1 MDGSIRV
8 GLIAC
13 ILVASWVGWVASAH
27 AEFET
32 PIVIRNARIVTGSGD
47 VIEDGSIVV
56 EKGRIVSVG
65 ADVEAPA
72 DAEPFDARG
81 LIVYPGFIDGNTH
94 AGIVAKEPGEDAL
107 KRVDDET
114 PDPRQGPQSATV
126 QAYRRLVH
134 PHWRASELFNPESAK
149 REDFRKLGFTTALVS
164 PPAAILS
171 GRSAVIEMGEAPL
184 RRSVLTTVFAQH
196 AAFVTGLARGEFPR
210 QLRYPTTTMGA
221 MSAFRQVFLDSQW
234 QRDLLAWANRHPD
247 GERPPMDD
255 DLVSLWETLDGKIP
269 VAFAANG
276 ENEIHR
282 ALDMAAEFGLKPII
296 VGGREA
302 WKVADRLKHESVPVI
317 VSLNWSEEP
326 EKPKPIKDE
335 AGAETGP
342 ARSDGDAPPKK
353 QTPPWQDRSP
363 LFDEKWQ
370 EQPFEPR
377 KLFEE
382 RQRLWGEE
390 VDNMLRLHEAGVR
403 FAIGTF
409 ELKSL
414 KEVTKRLDKA
424 IERGLPA
431 DAGLTALTR
440 DGAAVL
446 GLGDQIGEIAAGR
459 LANLTLMSKPLGEK
473 KAEVKWVFVEGQPF
487 DTSSGEKAGGG
498 KKGGGRGAKS
508 SEGGEEAAADED
520 REDEAEATSQPST
533 GPASQPASSPADE
546 WEGWPAFSCETK
558 ADRKP
563 AVQTG
568 GSLLIKHANLLTIT
582 GGDLMET
589 DLLIEDG
596 RITAI
601 GGDLTAPP
609 GMKTADLR
617 DYFVMPGMID
627 PHSHMCSEGGL
638 NEFSLSVTP
647 EVRVRDVVD
656 NTDVA
661 AFRALAGGTTTIH
674 TMHGSANTIGGQNVV
689 LHLKYGRAAAEW
701 RFAEAPQTVKFALGE
716 NVKQSNFRQRGNR
729 FPGTRMGVEAV
740 MRRSFDAARQYESDW
755 HTYRNDKSAG
765 EDPRPLRRDLRLEAL
780 AAIQE
785 GKIWVH
791 CHCYR
796 ADEILRLLNVAETY
810 GFRIAVLQHILEGY
824 RVIPEMLRH
833 GCAASTFS
841 DWWAYKLEAF
851 HAIPHNVA
859 RMFQRGVVA
868 TINSDSPE
876 LVRHLNLE
884 AAKSLRFGGLAPND
898 ALRLATLNGAIQLG
912 IDKYVGSIEVGKLAD
927 LAVFDGHPMDT
938 LSRCVLTL
946 IEGEI
951 YFQDPS
957 LDLDAP
963 PTPLTGKT
971 FMPQRASLD
980 VAGSPDGVYWIVGGT
995 IHPVSG
1001 PPIEDGLL
1009 VISQGR
1015 ISHVGPRPQESP
1027 PPGAKVV
1034 DAHGLN
1040 VYPGLING
1048 GTPLGLIE
1056 IDSVAGSDDQRELA
1070 SFQPDL
1076 LAVSAYNPFSAEVEV
1091 ARSEGV
1097 TTSLI
1102 PADGGVVQGRAGFVR
1117 LDGWSMPEA
1126 RIEAAA
1132 GLFVSLPSLP
1142 VRFSPRM
1149 TEKMKEDRRKEY
1161 NELMPKVEAFFR
1173 KARHYA
1179 DVSALAAQDAELKPE
1194 FDRELEAMIPAMRGE
1209 MSVFFRAGSHKQIIE
1224 ALRFAER
1231 YGLRPVVFGGHEAWK
1246 LADKLAEQKVDVVI
1260 VRSMAYPSGEFEP
1273 WDSVYRNAARLHQ
1286 AGVRFCFA
1294 AGEPSLVKQ
1303 LGIEA
1308 GMAAAFGLGEADA
1321 VRAITLDAAMILGVG
1336 DRLGSLEPG
1345 KIADVILTTDS
1356 PLQASNA
1363 VVAEFIQGR
1372 PIDLSNKHTRLDAK
1386 FLSRPA
1392 PKLPP
1397 APTLRGPPALRMDAG
1412 KS

>member
-1 MDGSIRV
+1 MNRSIRV
-8 GLIAC
+8 VSFAG
-13 ILVASWVGWVASAH
+13 ILVATWMGWVASAQ
-27 AEFET
+27 ADFQT

-47 VIEDGSIVV
+47 AIENGTIVI
-56 EKGRIVSVG
+56 EKGRIVAVG
-65 ADVEAPA
+65 AVLVVPA
-72 DAEPFDARG
+72 DAEPFDASG

-94 AGIVAKEPGEDAL
+94 AGITAKEPGEDAL
-107 KRVDDET
+107 KRVDDEM

-126 QAYRRLVH
+126 QAYRRLIH
-134 PHWRASELFNPESAK
+134 PHWRSGELFDPDSAK
-149 REDFRKLGFTTALVS
+149 REDFRKTGFTTALVS
-164 PPAAILS
+164 PPVAILS
-171 GRSAVIEMGEAPL
+171 GRSAVIEMGDAPL
-184 RRSVLTTVFAQH
+184 RRSVLTPAFAQH
-196 AAFVTGLARGEFPR
+196 AAFVTGMTPGSFPSR
-210 QLRYPTTTMGA
+210 PRYPTTTMGA
-221 MSAFRQVFLDSQW
+221 MAAFRQVFLDSQW
-234 QRDLLAWANRHPD
+234 QRDLLAWSKRHPND
-247 GERPPMDD
+247 ERAPVDD
-255 DLVSLWETLDGKIP
+255 DLASLWEATDGKVP
-269 VAFAANG
+269 VAFAANR

-302 WKVADRLKHESVPVI
+302 WKVADRLKREEVPVI
-317 VSLNWSEEP
+317 VSLTWSEEP
-326 EKPKPIKDE
+326 KKPKAMGDE
-335 AGAETGP
+335 DGDDS
-342 ARSDGDAPPKK
+342 ARSGEGKGGGSDVKD
-353 QTPPWQDRSP
+353 TPPWLDRSP
-363 LFDEKWQ
+363 LFDKAWQ
-370 EQPFEPR
+370 KQPFEPR

-403 FAIGTF
+403 FAIGTS
-409 ELKSL
+409 ELKSIS
-414 KEVTKRLDKA
+414 EATKRLNKA

-431 DAGLTALTR
+431 DAALAALTR

-446 GLGDQIGEIAAGR
+446 GLGDQIGDISAGR
-459 LANLTLMSKPLGEK
+459 LANLTLMTKPLGEK
-473 KAEVKWVFVEGQPF
+473 KAKVKWVFVEGKPF
-487 DTSSGEKAGGG
+487 DVSADEKAGGG
-498 KKGGGRGAKS
+498 KKKEAEAKS
-508 SEGGEEAAADED
+508 SKKGSEEQGEEDSDDDTETASQ
-520 REDEAEATSQPST
+520 TST
-533 GPASQPASSPADE
+533 DAASQPASSPADQ
-546 WEGWPAFSCETK
+546 WKGWPDFACETK

-563 AVQTG
+563 AIQTG
-568 GSLLIKHANLLTIT
+568 GNLLIKHANLLTIT
-582 GGDLMET
+582 GGDLTET
-589 DLLIEDG
+589 DLLIENG

-609 GMKTADLR
+609 GTKTADLR
-617 DYFVMPGMID
+617 GYFVMPGMID
-627 PHSHMCSEGGL
+627 PHSHICSDGGL

-661 AFRALAGGTTTIH
+661 AYRALAGGTTLVH

-689 LHLKYGRAAAEW
+689 LHLKYGRPAAEW

-716 NVKQSNFRQRGNR
+716 NVKQSNFPRRGNR

-740 MRRSFDAARQYESDW
+740 MRRSFDAALQYKSDW
-755 HTYRNDKSAG
+755 QDFENQKRAG
-765 EDPRPLRRDLRLEAL
+765 KDPRPVRRDLRLEAL
-780 AAIQE
+780 AAIQD

-851 HAIPHNVA
+851 NAIPQNAA

-884 AAKSLRFGGLAPND
+884 AAKSMRFGGLAPND

-938 LSRCVLTL
+938 MSKCVLTL
-946 IEGEI
+946 IEGEV
-951 YFQDPS
+951 YFQHPA
-957 LDLDAP
+957 LDLASPPAP
-963 PTPLTGKT
+963 LAGKT
-971 FMPQRASLD
+971 FVSQRAPLKIAPSHDDL
-980 VAGSPDGVYWIVGGT
+980 YWIVGGT
-995 IHPVSG
+995 IHPISG
-1001 PPIEDGLL
+1001 PPIKDGLL
-1009 VISQGR
+1009 VISSGK
-1015 ISHVGPRPQESP
+1015 ISRVSPRPQETAP
-1027 PPGAKVV
+1027 AGATVV
-1034 DAHGLN
+1034 DARGLN

-1048 GTPLGLIE
+1048 GTPLGLLE
-1056 IDSVAGSDDQRELA
+1056 IDSVAGSNDQRELA
-1070 SFQPDL
+1070 RFQPDL
-1076 LAVSAYNPFSAEVEV
+1076 LAVSAYNPFSAEVDV

-1102 PADGGVVQGRAGFVR
+1102 PAGGGVVQGRAGLVH

-1126 RIEAAA
+1126 RIESSS

-1149 TEKMKEDRRKEY
+1149 TEKMKKQRKKDY

-1179 DVSALAAQDAELKPE
+1179 DVSALAEKNADLEPE
-1194 FDRELEAMIPAMRGE
+1194 FDRKLEAMIPVMRRKTP
-1209 MSVFFRAGSHKQIIE
+1209 VFFRANAYKQIIE

-1231 YGLRPVVFGGHEAWK
+1231 YGLRPAIFGSREAWK
-1246 LADKLAEQKVDVVI
+1246 LADELAERKVDVVI
-1260 VRSMAYPSGEFEP
+1260 VRSMSYPSGEFEP
-1273 WDSVYRNAARLHQ
+1273 WDSVYRNAATLRN

-1294 AGEPSLVKQ
+1294 TREPSLVKQ

-1308 GMAAAFGLGEADA
+1308 GMAAAFGLSEADA
-1321 VRAITLDAAMILGVG
+1321 LRAITLDAARILGVD

-1345 KIADVILTTDS
+1345 KVADVILTTDS
-1356 PLQASNA
+1356 PLQVSNG
-1363 VVAEFIQGR
+1363 VVAEFIRGR
-1372 PIDLSNKHTRLDAK
+1372 PVDLSNKHTRLDAK
-1386 FLSRPA
+1386 FLARPE
-1392 PKLPP
+1392 PELGP
-1397 APTLRGPPALRMDAG
+1397 APTLRGPPPMRMKAKG
-1412 KS
+1412 N